1 MILVLLLGPS
11 VAIAENCI
19 CDDIPHIKTL
29 PIKDER
35 VKDDTYNKLISDASQ
50 SKSCLVESITDATLM
65 RDPRQAPFYVG
76 TTVGDVAL
84 FVLLDIEKSINLKD
98 VLPEAN
104 LKETLELDSLDFVDL
119 VVSIETNFGVK
130 LIGEDFINVVTL
142 QDFYD
147 LIENKLS

>member
-1 MILVLLLGPS
+1 MKIVVILVLLLGPS

-19 CDDIPHIKTL
+19 CDDISHIKTL

-50 SKSCLVESITDATLM
+50 SKSCLVESITDATLK

-98 VLPEAN
+98 VLPEAIQN
-104 LKETLELDSLDFVDL
+104 EYENNGVYTYFSFVQKQGNRVLIQKRVKEL
-119 VVSIETNFGVK
+119 
-130 LIGEDFINVVTL
+130 
-142 QDFYD
+142 
-147 LIENKLS
+147 LSMD